1 MTSLRDAEWSTR
13 SSAASR
19 VTSRATCRGTQ
30 TRGGGE
36 VVDDESTRGGEV
48 DDEQHDKLRDEPRDV
63 SRHPDARRCEVVDD
77 EPRDMLKQPEARRR
91 KIDSAL
97 TRAR

>member
-1 MTSLRDAEWSTR
+1 M
-13 SSAASR
+13 
-19 VTSRATCRGTQ
+19 CRGTR

-36 VVDDESTRGGEV
+36 VVDDEPARGGVV
-48 DDEQHDKLRDEPRDV
+48 DYERRDELRDEPRDV
-63 SRHPDARRCEVVDD
+63 PKEPEV
-77 EPRDMLKQPEARRR
+77 RRR